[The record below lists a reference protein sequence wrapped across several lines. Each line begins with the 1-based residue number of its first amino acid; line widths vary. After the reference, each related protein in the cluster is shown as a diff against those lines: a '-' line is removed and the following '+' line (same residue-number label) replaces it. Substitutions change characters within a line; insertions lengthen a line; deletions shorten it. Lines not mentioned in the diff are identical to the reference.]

1 MGDVCPICEEEGVL
15 NLKEEVCRNCG
26 SLEGIVEE
34 ECARS
39 RKGHGHLF
47 GYKWSSGS
55 CAPWRSNG
63 GATAYSTPS
72 LAATT
77 AFEDCN
83 FRGDGKRLCVLDL
96 GCGDADLLCTAAK
109 FFGEQVCCIGLE
121 IDDNALLEAE
131 QNAKKQNFDGRI
143 TLIKLNFMDIDLLD
157 FLRSQI
163 DKLGIISPSIIITA
177 YLLPPTLE
185 RLKGAFETIFS
196 AFEEVA
202 VITFKWNIR
211 NGIVCDGN
219 DATTIMTRTNT
230 ERGYTLYLK
239 KKKNE

>member
-26 SLEGIVEE
+26 SLEGIVGE

-39 RKGHGHLF
+39 RKGHGQLF
-47 GYKWSSGS
+47 GYNWSSGS

-63 GATAYSTPS
+63 GVTAYSTPL

-77 AFEDCN
+77 AFEECN
-83 FRGDGKRLCVLDL
+83 FRCGDKHLCVVDL
-96 GCGDADLLCTAAK
+96 GCGDAGLLCTAAK
-109 FFGEQVCCIGLE
+109 FFGEKVCCIGLE
-121 IDDNALLEAE
+121 IDNNALLEAE
-131 QNAKKQNFDGRI
+131 ENVKKQNFDRRI

-163 DKLGIISPSIIITA
+163 KKLSITSPSIIITA

-185 RLKGAFETIFS
+185 KLKDAFEAIMS

-211 NGIVCDGN
+211 SGIYGGN
-219 DATTIMTRTNT
+219 DATIMTRTNT
-230 ERGYTLYLK
+230 DYTLYLK
-239 KKKNE
+239 KKKNK

>member
-1 MGDVCPICEEEGVL
+1 MGDACPICEEEGVL

-63 GATAYSTPS
+63 GATAYSTPL

-121 IDDNALLEAE
+121 IDDSALLEAE

-230 ERGYTLYLK
+230 ERVYTLP
-239 KKKNE
+239 